1 MERRIDELGRLVIP
15 RQISKTLGI
24 ESNSPIY
31 MGRDDEM
38 IYLSKEPV
46 TDFILTK
53 VDSLGRVNIPIEY
66 RRKLS
71 LPTLTYVMFKMNHGV
86 ITIQKSEIRCVMC
99 GNHEQI
105 HDVKGVRICSN
116 CVNEIRKST
125 WWDVI

>member
-1 MERRIDELGRLVIP
+1 MERKIDELGRVVIP
-15 RQISKTLGI
+15 RKISKTLGI

-86 ITIQKSEIRCVMC
+86 ITIQK
-99 GNHEQI
+99 
-105 HDVKGVRICSN
+105 K
-116 CVNEIRKST
+116 
-125 WWDVI
+125 